1 MGRAEVCTTTEKLV
15 LVTHNVK
22 LPDFRISPTQPGK
35 QDVVAAKMLRFLSP
49 YTFNDHTP
57 LSLSLCWVMTTVY
70 TVHYPASCLQ
80 LSTTTCMCNYSLP
93 WWSHRTKNGM
103 TLMTKSMSTLCVTV
117 GCFMTALTASHL
129 CSKFR
134 AVFSPLINSYCP
146 PQHRIYKMVHYAFV
160 PSIQYLIG
168 GQLHHRLPIVSIK
181 CSVCIILHY
190 NDHL

>member
-1 MGRAEVCTTTEKLV
+1 MI
-15 LVTHNVK
+15 TH
-22 LPDFRISPTQPGK
+22 
-35 QDVVAAKMLRFLSP
+35 
-49 YTFNDHTP
+49 
-57 LSLSLCWVMTTVY
+57 LSLSLSSDDNCLY
-70 TVHYPASCLQ
+70 CALSASQLQ
-80 LSTTTCMCNYSLP
+80 LSRPSTTICLCDYSLP
-93 WWSHRTKNGM
+93 WRSHRTKNGM

-146 PQHRIYKMVHYAFV
+146 LQHRIYKMVHYAFV